1 MAAKGLF
8 IAIEGMDGS
17 GKTSQ
22 LQQIVQYLN
31 ERQIPFLSTREPGG
45 IPVSEQIRSVILN
58 VDNQMSGLTEC
69 LLYASA
75 RREHLMQKVL
85 PALEAGQLVICD
97 RYVMSS
103 LAYQGHGRELGK
115 AVLDI
120 NRMAIEVEGK
130 EYWADMNLYIEVKPE
145 VGLQRIMAKTT
156 DREINRLDLEAI
168 DFHHRVY
175 GGYQA
180 LIAEYPERFTIV
192 NGEQS
197 PEAVFADIR
206 EQLDR
211 LIDSWLSQSTATE

>member
-1 MAAKGLF
+1 MTAKGLF

-22 LQQIVQYLN
+22 LERIKAYLVSRN
-31 ERQIPFLSTREPGG
+31 VPFLSTREPGG
-45 IPVSEQIRSVILN
+45 IPVSEQIRNVILN
-58 VDNQMSGLTEC
+58 VDNTMSGLTEC

-75 RREHLMQKVL
+75 RREHLMQKVI

-103 LAYQGHGRELGK
+103 LAYQGHGRQLGQ

-120 NRMAIEVEGK
+120 NRMAIAVDGK
-130 EYWADMNLYIEVKPE
+130 EYWADTNLYINVRPE

-175 GGYQA
+175 EGYKQLVDEHA
-180 LIAEYPERFTIV
+180 DQFTLID
-192 NGEQS
+192 GEQDEES
-197 PEAVFADIR
+197 VFHDIR
-206 EQLDR
+206 EVLDR
-211 LIDSWLSQSTATE
+211 LIAERLPTSN